1 MPKTDYSKCVMYKIV
16 CNDLSITDCYVGHT
30 TNFIKRKNS
39 HKSCCFNQNSKEYN
53 LKQYLFIRE
62 NGGWDNFSMIEIE
75 KYPCND
81 GNEARARERY
91 WFETLNANLN
101 FEVPNRSFK
110 EYVSIW
116 LEENKD
122 KNNEIKKKYRNTHK
136 EEIAEYQ
143 KLNHEKLISYWKE
156 YRIKNK
162 AIIAEK
168 DKQRRLKRKTEIET

>member
-1 MPKTDYSKCVMYKIV
+1 
-16 CNDLSITDCYVGHT
+16 
-30 TNFIKRKNS
+30 
-39 HKSCCFNQNSKEYN
+39 
-53 LKQYLFIRE
+53 
-62 NGGWDNFSMIEIE
+62 
-75 KYPCND
+75 
-81 GNEARARERY
+81 
-91 WFETLNANLN
+91 
-101 FEVPNRSFK
+101 
-110 EYVSIW
+110 VSIW